1 MKEEQFLDITE
12 KIKKLNELPNS
23 DLVNMLDILSQEF
36 EITKEQIINTTYYLD
51 NIEMMYNNTLK
62 EYQNRK

>member
-36 EITKEQIINTTYYLD
+36 EITKERIINTTYYLD

>member
-12 KIKKLNELPNS
+12 KIKKLDELPNS

-36 EITKEQIINTTYYLD
+36 EITKERIINTTYYLD

>member
-1 MKEEQFLDITE
+1 MKEEQFFEITDNQ
-12 KIKKLNELPNS
+12 KKLQELPNS
-23 DLVNMLDILSQEF
+23 ELIKILELLSEEF
-36 EITKEQIINTTYYLD
+36 DITKERIINSTYYLD